1 LRLFDAARRLSPRGS
16 DHGDGQLI
24 VSDRSGPRWRL
35 LLPVATTTSAA
46 AWRWLQDEDHA
57 WQLM

>member
-1 LRLFDAARRLSPRGS
+1 
-16 DHGDGQLI
+16 LI

-35 LLPVATTTSAA
+35 LLPVATTTPAA

-57 WQLM
+57 WQLL